1 MLYKKLNHLNTNISK
16 ICLGGNIFGYLA
28 DQTQTIKLINQ
39 AGDNGINFIDTA
51 DTYSEGIS
59 ETYIGNALKKN
70 RHKWIIASKCGL
82 NSHQATNGLGSKH
95 SIIQKLDGSLKRL
108 KTDYIDIYQMH
119 GFDKNTPLEETY
131 STLSDCIKSGKIRSI
146 GISNYSTEQIIET
159 TECIKKNNFSPI
171 VSAQCNFNLLN
182 QNAIHNLFPTCNQ
195 HGISVLAYGVLARGI
210 LGGAY
215 GKNLPIPDDSRA
227 KISDSI
233 ESDLTPE
240 ILEIITKLKYQ
251 SKKIGISL
259 PILSIS
265 WALSYST
272 LASAIIGIKN
282 IKHLE
287 GVVAAANKKI
297 DTSIFTDLVKISSYS
312 WNGKNLSMNA

>member
-1 MLYKKLNHLNTNISK
+1 MDNTDHTGVS
-16 ICLGGNIFGYLA
+16 
-28 DQTQTIKLINQ
+28 INP
-39 AGDNGINFIDTA
+39 NGIPHPVTLTCSNC
-51 DTYSEGIS
+51 
-59 ETYIGNALKKN
+59 KKQITTKIKN
-70 RHKWIIASKCGL
+70 EP
-82 NSHQATNGLGSKH
+82 GS
-95 SIIQKLDGSLKRL
+95 G
-108 KTDYIDIYQMH
+108 M
-119 GFDKNTPLEETY
+119 
-131 STLSDCIKSGKIRSI
+131 
-146 GISNYSTEQIIET
+146 
-159 TECIKKNNFSPI
+159 IKKNNFSPI